1 MAITRSAF
9 AAACDEARRLRR
21 ASALLARG
29 AMLGRRRSSR
39 LAAARRVGACAV
51 RVARFNRKLAKYNF
65 CQLIGEIT
73 PVRCLEKML
82 SLARGDLNLVAAD
95 PTFRAGLHQS
105 VRVQRLL
112 TPGEVD
118 GVNRRWRAVKRGM
131 RRSPAFSY

>member
-9 AAACDEARRLRR
+9 AAARDEMMRLRR
-21 ASALLARG
+21 ASAILARG
-29 AMLGRRRSSR
+29 TASGGRRSGR
-39 LAAARRVGACAV
+39 LAARRAVGACAM

-95 PTFRAGLHQS
+95 PVFRAALHQW

-118 GVNRRWRAVKRGM
+118 RVNRRWRAVNSGVRQ
-131 RRSPAFSY
+131 SPAFSY